1 MLVERLEWFMEI
13 GDRKVREGGAIATCE
28 CECAPLTV
36 FTKCGNTV
44 LYCFLP
50 KNRVRHVFRQ
60 WDANDDG
67 SLDLNEFKVRL

>member
-1 MLVERLEWFMEI
+1 MCVGTCSR
-13 GDRKVREGGAIATCE
+13 VRVRVVLIALAVVVTLC
-28 CECAPLTV
+28 L
-36 FTKCGNTV
+36 
-44 LYCFLP
+44 LLP